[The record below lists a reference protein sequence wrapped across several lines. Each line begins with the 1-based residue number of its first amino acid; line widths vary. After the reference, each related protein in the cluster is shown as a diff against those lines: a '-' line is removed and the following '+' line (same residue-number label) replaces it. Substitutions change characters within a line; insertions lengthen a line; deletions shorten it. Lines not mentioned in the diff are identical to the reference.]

1 MSFGDYEGA
10 GELYYNGR
18 LLAEISECTYRLEAN
33 NNDVDTMQ
41 KGFAGQS
48 KGPRRVVI
56 SFTTAIPKAGYERDF
71 HDVIERDRTVRFVFV
86 DGDKRRTSEGK
97 LQSHESSRST
107 GASASTAYEFRGAL
121 VGSR

>member
-10 GELYYNGR
+10 GELYYRGR
-18 LLAEISECTYRLEAN
+18 LLAEISECSYRLEAN

-48 KGPRRVVI
+48 RGPRRVVI
-56 SFTTAIPKAGYERDF
+56 TFNTAIPKSGYEVDF
-71 HDVIERDRTVRFVFV
+71 HRVIERDETVRFVFI
-86 DGDKRRTSEGK
+86 DGDKRRSSDGK

-107 GASASTAYEFRGAL
+107 GSSASTSYEFRGAP

>member
-10 GELYYNGR
+10 GELYYGGR
-18 LLAEISECTYRLEAN
+18 LLAEITECSYRLESN

-41 KGFAGQS
+41 KGFTGQS

-56 SFTTAIPKAGYERDF
+56 SFTTAIPKAGYEVDF
-71 HDVIERDRTVRFVFV
+71 HAVLAGDRTVRFVFK
-86 DGDKRRTSEGK
+86 DGDKRRTAEGK
-97 LQSHESSRST
+97 IQSHESSRST
-107 GASASTAYEFRGAL
+107 GAVANTSYEFRGAP

>member
-10 GELYYNGR
+10 GELYYRGR
-18 LLAEISECTYRLEAN
+18 LLAEISECSYRLEAN

-56 SFTTAIPKAGYERDF
+56 SWQTAIPKAGYEADF
-71 HDVIERDRTVRFVFV
+71 HRVIERDETVRFVFI
-86 DGDKRRTSEGK
+86 DGDKRRTSDGK
-97 LQSHESSRST
+97 IQSHESSRSVSSAAN
-107 GASASTAYEFRGAL
+107 ASYEFRGAPT
-121 VGSR
+121 GSR

>member
-1 MSFGDYEGA
+1 MSFGDYDGA

-41 KGFAGQS
+41 KGFSGQS

-56 SFTTAIPKAGYERDF
+56 SFTTAIPKAGYEVDF
-71 HDVIERDRTVRFVFV
+71 HRVIERNETVRFVFI
-86 DGDKRRTSEGK
+86 DGGRRRVSSGK
-97 LQSHESSRST
+97 LQTHDSSRST
-107 GASASTAYEFRGAL
+107 SAAAQTQYEFRGAP